1 MSVTQEAFGKSRE
14 GRDVVLYT
22 ITNSKG
28 MKAKVMN
35 VGAIL
40 VELWVPDKD
49 GNLQDVVLGY
59 ENVDKYYGSPS
70 FFGATIGPNAN
81 RIGDASYEID
91 GMGYELDIND
101 GPNNL
106 HSHAELGYHKRVWDA
121 ETTDDSVK
129 FSLYDPATLGFP
141 GNKDVSVTYTL
152 TENNELK
159 LHYHATSDQPTIINL
174 TNHTYFNLDGH
185 NSGDILDHEIK
196 LECST
201 YTPTVAGSIP
211 TGEIAKVAGTPMDLT
226 TMRKVREDIDTD
238 FEQLNIAGGYDHN
251 YCIDGAD
258 GSLKLAATVKGP
270 KSGRVMK
277 TYTDLP
283 GIQFYA
289 GNFITPEDGKEGY
302 HYEKRGG
309 LCLETQYYPDTI
321 HHDNFPS
328 CIFGGEGADS
338 RVYDTVTVYAF
349 E

>member
-1 MSVTQEAFGKSRE
+1 MAVTQEAFGKSRD
-14 GRDVVLYT
+14 GRDVILFT
-22 ITNSKG
+22 ITNSNG

-49 GNLQDVVLGY
+49 GKLDDVVLGY
-59 ENVDKYYGSPS
+59 ENVDKYYVSPS

-81 RIGDASYEID
+81 RIGGATYEID
-91 GMGYELDIND
+91 GINYELDIND

-121 ETTDDSVK
+121 ETTEDSVK

-141 GNKDVSVTYTL
+141 GCKEVAVTYTL
-152 TENNELK
+152 TDNNELK
-159 LHYHATSDQPTIINL
+159 LHYYATSDEPTIINL

-185 NSGDILDHEIK
+185 KSGDILDHEIK
-196 LECST
+196 LECSN

-258 GSLKLAATVKGP
+258 GTLKLAATVKGP

-289 GNFITPEDGKEGY
+289 GNFITPEDGKEGF

-321 HHDNFPS
+321 NHDNFPS
-328 CIFGGEGADS
+328 CVFGGEDG